1 MREGV
6 DGLDGRDPDPTDAL
20 KTEGEVE
27 EAETVAE
34 ADLVSPEAD
43 AAEADEDLDDLDAPV
58 PESSSGGYMNW
69 WV

>member
-20 KTEGEVE
+20 KTEEEV
-27 EAETVAE
+27 
-34 ADLVSPEAD
+34 DQVSPEVYGVEED
-43 AAEADEDLDDLDAPV
+43 DLDDLDAPV

>member
-6 DGLDGRDPDPTDAL
+6 D
-20 KTEGEVE
+20 EEEV
-27 EAETVAE
+27 
-34 ADLVSPEAD
+34 DQVSPEVD
-43 AAEADEDLDDLDAPV
+43 GVEEDDLDDLDAPV

>member
-1 MREGV
+1 MLEGV
-6 DGLDGRDPDPTDAL
+6 DGLDAQEPDTTDAL
-20 KTEGEVE
+20 KTKGELE